1 MAEGNDGIWSALTG
15 LFDKAE
21 NALVMGLTSVFGL
34 GFYGVLNLFK
44 RVNALETK
52 DRERAEALR
61 RLEAGHAE
69 LTRKLGEVPTRN
81 EMFAR
86 LDRQDQRTSE
96 ILGILTGQDRREE
109 KRERT

>member
-1 MAEGNDGIWSALTG
+1 MVEDNYGIWSVLG
-15 LFDKAE
+15 NFFDKAE
-21 NALVMGLTSVFGL
+21 SALIMGLTSVFGL

-44 RVNALETK
+44 RVNTLETK
-52 DRERAEALR
+52 DRERVEALR
-61 RLEAGHAE
+61 RLEVGHAE
-69 LTRKLGEVPTRN
+69 LTKKLEEVPTRN

-96 ILGILTGQDRREE
+96 ILGILTGQDRWEE